1 MTVLL
6 DLVLDLMNRG
16 KWFSNLPPVQPVLL
30 CAAVSVVLLLLL
42 FIKSG
47 PLLINK
53 FLT

>member
-1 MTVLL
+1 MTILL

-16 KWFSNLPPVQPVLL
+16 KWLSNLPPVQPVLL
-30 CAAVSVVLLLLL
+30 CAAVSVVLLLL

-53 FLT
+53 SLT